1 MSQNP
6 PPSGNAPTEPLHTPT
21 VPLAPNQRPAGA
33 GGQIP
38 RWQGHAQRVPAYGHR
53 PAPRQRRV
61 FSDQQPGERVYFVR
75 RQHIVFLLI
84 PLWPVVLAAVALALL
99 QLPHSPNARLDALF
113 FLLRVGFWAM
123 LVIGLLKWLA
133 VDLIGWF
140 YNVYILTDR
149 RLVDMQGFIFQL
161 RKEAPLDRIQQV
173 QIDRNNVF
181 EYLFGFGNV
190 VIVTAGTHGD
200 LTFDRVA
207 GPNEMADQIRVA
219 EQAYRRGIHTA
230 APIEPEHPA
239 IKRVLDQV
247 AQPIAPPAPPGVPHR
262 TFGGFLHR
270 PAMIR
275 FFDDEVVMD
284 YIYRHIWVLIR
295 RELIP
300 AAIVVGG
307 LAAAVVLFALGSMF
321 WMLGVLGIVGGAIY
335 GGLVYLNYA
344 DDVFILTTHRV
355 IDIDRFVFIFFE
367 GRKQADYSRVQD
379 VRVTIT
385 SLVGRV
391 LNFGNILVETAGR
404 LPNIEMTDIPNPFS
418 VQDKIAARINAAKER
433 EAIAAANRQRQE
445 NRRLIAATMNEVL
458 VKVPNVDRL
467 PMLEAGERIHRAGL
481 RWTIEAERRM
491 PGVPPGVVIAQIPS
505 PGATA
510 LVDSEVYVTLS
521 GR

>member
-6 PPSGNAPTEPLHTPT
+6 PPAGNAPTEPLRTST
-21 VPLAPNQRPAGA
+21 TPLAPGQQPAA
-33 GGQIP
+33 PRGQIP
-38 RWQGHAQRVPAYGHR
+38 RWQGHAQHAPAYGQR
-53 PAPRQRRV
+53 PARRHRRA

-84 PLWPVVLAAVALALL
+84 PLWPVALAAVALALL
-99 QLPHSPNARLDALF
+99 QLPHGPNARLDALF

-133 VDLIGWF
+133 VDLIGWL
-140 YNVYILTDR
+140 YNIYILTDR
-149 RLVDMQGFIFQL
+149 RLVDSQGFFFPI

-200 LTFDRVA
+200 LTFDRIS
-207 GPNEMADQIRVA
+207 GPNELADQIRVA
-219 EQAYRRGIHTA
+219 EQLYRRGQHTA
-230 APIEPEHPA
+230 EPIEPEHPA

-262 TFGGFLHR
+262 TFGGFLRR

-284 YIYRHIWVLIR
+284 YIYRHPWVLIR
-295 RELIP
+295 NELIP
-300 AAIVVGG
+300 AAIVAAGI
-307 LAAAVVLFALGSMF
+307 AAVVLLVALGSMV
-321 WMLGVLGIVGGAIY
+321 WMLGPFTILGGLLY

-385 SLVGRV
+385 SLLGRA
-391 LNFGNILVETAGR
+391 LNYGNILVETAGR
-404 LPNIEMTDIPNPFS
+404 LPNIEMTDIPNPFA
-418 VQDKIAARINAAKER
+418 VQDTIAARINAAKER
-433 EAIAAANRQRQE
+433 EAIAAANRQRAE

-458 VKVPNVDRL
+458 VEVPNVDRL
-467 PMLEAGERIHRAGL
+467 FMLEAAERLRRAGL
-481 RWTIEAERRM
+481 RWSVEAERRT

-505 PGATA
+505 PGSTA